1 MSDADNYHIE
11 RASHRVGDQGL
22 LLRWREL
29 LAESES
35 PGRLYQSPEFFDYLQ
50 ATATD
55 DGPPELLLLRE
66 RAGGAIVG
74 VIPIALRRHSFDFAA
89 GRRQLARVA
98 IPSIVLL
105 GSAPLMP
112 ARTELFALLLR
123 FLLAEY
129 PRHQAVSLTALP
141 QDSTLW
147 RCISGTGD
155 FARGYRLHLLNDWRD
170 CHQIPLPA
178 SFEHFMSQFS
188 SKRRYNLKRQQ
199 RQLRD
204 HGQGRLD
211 FHCIEHPGQLD
222 MLHAALAA
230 LTTPAHRGEL
240 WTEAD
245 LLGFARRGMLLCY
258 QLDCGGQACA
268 LMLGLRSGGTLYLF
282 NVLHDS
288 ALDHLSVGTT
298 MLHLAIEDL
307 CDRRHFSMID
317 LGYGTP
323 GHSYQS
329 TNVTVRRA
337 HLLLMRRNLR
347 NRLASQLHHGFSSA
361 IDWLKK
367 NKKR

>member
-1 MSDADNYHIE
+1 VFKEHLE
-11 RASHRVGDQGL
+11 RLSELTLVL
-22 LLRWREL
+22 LLGGMLGKGDWNWHTWGTALFLFVVARPLSVSSSACSGRTV
-29 LAESES
+29 
-35 PGRLYQSPEFFDYLQ
+35 PGAFAGMIGWFGVRGIGSVYYLMYAINHGLPRSTGARLIEIVVVVIMLSILVHGFSVKP
-50 ATATD
+50 A
-55 DGPPELLLLRE
+55 DG
-66 RAGGAIVG
+66 
-74 VIPIALRRHSFDFAA
+74 
-89 GRRQLARVA
+89 Q
-98 IPSIVLL
+98 
-105 GSAPLMP
+105 
-112 ARTELFALLLR
+112 
-123 FLLAEY
+123 Y

-147 RCISGTGD
+147 RCINGTGD
-155 FARGYRLHLLNDWRD
+155 FARGYQLHLLNDWRD

-178 SFEHFMSQFS
+178 TFEHFMSQFS

-222 MLHAALAA
+222 MLRTALAA
-230 LTTPAHRGEL
+230 LTTPAHRSEL

-282 NVLHDS
+282 NILHDS

-323 GHSYQS
+323 GHGYQS
-329 TNVTVRRA
+329 TNVTVQRA

-347 NRLASQLHHGFSSA
+347 NRLASQLHHGFASA

-367 NKKR
+367 NKKK

>member
-1 MSDADNYHIE
+1 MSDATTYQIE
-11 RASHRVGDQGL
+11 RAGHRIGDEHL
-22 LLRWREL
+22 LLRWRQL
-29 LAESES
+29 LAQSES
-35 PGRLYQSPEFFDYLQ
+35 PGRLYQSPEFFDYLLS
-50 ATATD
+50 TAAD
-55 DGPPELLLLRE
+55 NQPELFILRE
-66 RAGGAIVG
+66 RDGGAIVG

-89 GRRQLARVA
+89 GRRQLVRLAV
-98 IPSIVLL
+98 PSIVLL

-112 ARTELFALLLR
+112 ERPELLALLLR

-141 QDSTLW
+141 QDSALW
-147 RCISGTGD
+147 RCISGTAD

-178 SFEHFMSQFS
+178 SFEDFLSQFS

-211 FHCIEHPGQLD
+211 FHCIERPEQLD
-222 MLHAALAA
+222 MLHTALTT
-230 LTTPAHRGEL
+230 LTTPARRSEL
-240 WTEAD
+240 WTDAD

-258 QLDCGGQACA
+258 RLDCGGQACA
-268 LMLGLRSGGTLYLF
+268 LMLGLRCGGTLYLF
-282 NVLHDS
+282 NILHDS

-298 MLHLAIEDL
+298 MLHLAVEDL

-329 TNVTVRRA
+329 TNVTVQRA
-337 HLLLMRRNLR
+337 HLLLLRRNFR
-347 NRLASQLHHGFSSA
+347 NHVASHLHSGFSSA
-361 IDWLKK
+361 VDWI
-367 NKKR
+367 KKRKKK